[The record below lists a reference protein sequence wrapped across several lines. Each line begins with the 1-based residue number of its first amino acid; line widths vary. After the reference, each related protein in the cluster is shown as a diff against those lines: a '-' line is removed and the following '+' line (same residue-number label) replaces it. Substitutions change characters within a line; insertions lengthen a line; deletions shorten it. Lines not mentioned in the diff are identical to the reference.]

1 MTGEVH
7 NILWYDDDMEIMIP
21 AYVEPIVNTPN
32 ENLILLC
39 WIHCKVLSLKWS
51 FLKWRVP
58 KASFP
63 CGFQNGLLLRA
74 PSIALKN
81 LR

>member
-39 WIHCKVLSLKWS
+39 WMKKQQL
-51 FLKWRVP
+51 FLVII
-58 KASFP
+58 
-63 CGFQNGLLLRA
+63 LL
-74 PSIALKN
+74 I
-81 LR
+81 